1 MIVTFLPAA
10 GASRRMKGRDKLLE
24 PVDGRPLLRRAAETA
39 LAAGL
44 GPVLVG
50 LRPDHRARQE
60 ALKNLAVGI
69 LEVPDA
75 GQGLSAS
82 LRSGAEAALAAIDAA
97 APAFV
102 DDEYSGMLVLLPDMP
117 DLEATDLAHLAR
129 VFQARGGPVVR
140 GATADGRP
148 GHPVLFPRS
157 LLHDFNRLTGD
168 AGAAGLLE
176 GERVLTVPLAG
187 DRALTDLDTAEDWAR
202 WRDEPRPSST

>member
-39 LAAGL
+39 LGARL

-50 LRPDHRARQE
+50 LRPDDRARRE
-60 ALKNLAVGI
+60 ALSSLAVGI
-69 LEVPDA
+69 VEVPDA
-75 GQGLSAS
+75 GKGLSATV
-82 LRSGAEAALAAIDAA
+82 RAGADAALAAIEAA

-102 DDEYSGMLVLLPDMP
+102 DDEYSGMLVFLPDMP
-117 DLEATDLAHLAR
+117 DLGASDLAHLAG
-129 VFQARGGPVVR
+129 VFEARGGPVVR

-157 LLHDFNRLTGD
+157 LLHDFGRLTGD
-168 AGAAGLLE
+168 AGAAALLG

-202 WRDEPRPSST
+202 WRGQSGPSSS